1 MMKPIVTVLLSGL
14 LLLGCMRKPSR
25 DAEAAAASITAEAI
39 LDHIRVL
46 ASDEFEGRLP
56 GTKGEELT
64 VAYLTKQF
72 QEMGLEPGG
81 PDGAW
86 TQAVPLVGYRG
97 EPRAELVA
105 GGRKIALKY
114 LDDYVA
120 VAPRLEPLAVV
131 ENSPVVFVGYGVVAP
146 EYDWNDF
153 KDVDVRGKTLLMLI
167 NDPAVPDPADPA
179 RLDER
184 LFKGR
189 AMTYYGRWTYKY
201 EIAAEK
207 GAAAA
212 IIIHET
218 EPAGYPWGVVQNS
231 WGGENF
237 AIAGAAGPRVAVQSW
252 MTLEKAKELLAASGL
267 DFDALKQAAVRR
279 DFRPVALPARA
290 TFRIKNTLR
299 EIASRNVIARL
310 KGAQKPEECVLYT
323 SHWDHLGR
331 DASLEGDQI
340 FNGAVDNAS
349 GVAILVEI
357 ARAFTHLDPKPARTV
372 LFAAVTAEEQGL
384 LGAKY
389 LAEHPVCPLEKTLA
403 NINIDGMNP
412 WGRTRDFVVVGLG
425 NTTLDELAEELAR
438 RQGRVVKPD
447 AEPEKGFFYRADH
460 FEFAKQGVPAFY
472 SHAGTDF
479 SGKPPGYGEARRKEF
494 TERDYHKPSDE
505 IKPDWDLAGAVED
518 ARLLMPLG
526 YRVAQADKWPE
537 WKPGT
542 EFRARREAML
552 R

>member
-1 MMKPIVTVLLSGL
+1 MTKPISL
-14 LLLGCMRKPSR
+14 LLAGVMLVGCSRRLAR
-25 DAEAAAASITAEAI
+25 DAEAAAESITAEAI

-56 GTKGEELT
+56 GTRGEDLT
-64 VAYLTKQF
+64 VDYVIKQF
-72 QEMGLEPGG
+72 QEMGLKPGASSG
-81 PDGAW
+81 SW

-97 EPRAELVA
+97 EPSAELVA
-105 GGRKIALKY
+105 AGRKIALKY
-114 LDDYVA
+114 PDDYVA
-120 VAPRLEPLAVV
+120 VAPRLEPLTAV
-131 ENSPVVFVGYGVVAP
+131 EDSEIVFVGYGAVAP
-146 EYDWNDF
+146 EYGWDDF
-153 KDVDVRGKTLLMLI
+153 KGVDVRGKTLLMLI
-167 NDPAVPDPADPA
+167 NDPAVPDPVDPA

-189 AMTYYGRWTYKY
+189 TMTYYGRWTYKY
-201 EIAAEK
+201 EIAAQR

-212 IIIHET
+212 IIVHET

-237 AIAGAAGPRVAVQSW
+237 AVAGERGERVAVQSW
-252 MTLEKAKELLAASGL
+252 LTLEKTKELLGASGL
-267 DFDALKQAAVRR
+267 DFEALKRAAARS
-279 DFRPVALPARA
+279 DFRPVRLPARA
-290 TFRIKNTLR
+290 TFRIRNTLR
-299 EIASRNVIARL
+299 QLASRNVIARL
-310 KGAQKPEECVLYT
+310 EGAEKPEECVLYT
-323 SHWDHLGR
+323 AHWDHLGR
-331 DASLEGDQI
+331 DNSLEGDQI

-349 GVAILVEI
+349 GVAILIEI
-357 ARAFTHLDPKPARTV
+357 ARAFARLEPKPSRTV
-372 LFAAVTAEEQGL
+372 LFAALTAEEQGL

-389 LAEHPVCPLEKTLA
+389 LAEHPVCPLEKTLV

-425 NTTLDELAEELAR
+425 NTTLDELAEGLAR
-438 RQGRVVKPD
+438 RQGRVLRPD

-460 FEFAKQGVPAFY
+460 FEFAKKGVPAFY

-479 SGKPPGYGEARRKEF
+479 LDKPPGYGEQKRKEF

-505 IKPDWDLAGAVED
+505 IKADWDLAGAVED
-518 ARLLMPLG
+518 ARLLMLLG
-526 YRVAQADKWPE
+526 FEVSRAEQWPQ

>member
-1 MMKPIVTVLLSGL
+1 MTKPISL
-14 LLLGCMRKPSR
+14 LLAGVMLVGCSRRLAR
-25 DAEAAAASITAEAI
+25 DAEAAAESITAEAI

-56 GTKGEELT
+56 GTRGEDLT
-64 VAYLTKQF
+64 VDYVIKQF
-72 QEMGLEPGG
+72 QEMGLKPGASG
-81 PDGAW
+81 GSW

-97 EPRAELVA
+97 EPSAELVA
-105 GGRKIALKY
+105 AGRKIALKY
-114 LDDYVA
+114 PDDYVA
-120 VAPRLEPLAVV
+120 VAPRLEPLTAV
-131 ENSPVVFVGYGVVAP
+131 EDSEIVFVGYGAVAP
-146 EYDWNDF
+146 EYGWDDF
-153 KDVDVRGKTLLMLI
+153 KGVDVRGKTLLMLI
-167 NDPAVPDPADPA
+167 NDPAVPDPVDPA

-189 AMTYYGRWTYKY
+189 TMTYYGRWTYKY
-201 EIAAEK
+201 EIAAQR

-212 IIIHET
+212 IIVHET

-237 AIAGAAGPRVAVQSW
+237 AVAGERGERVAVQSW
-252 MTLEKAKELLAASGL
+252 LTLEKTKELLGASGL
-267 DFDALKQAAVRR
+267 DFEALKRAAARS
-279 DFRPVALPARA
+279 DFRPVRLPARA
-290 TFRIKNTLR
+290 TFRIRNTLR
-299 EIASRNVIARL
+299 QLASRNVIARL
-310 KGAQKPEECVLYT
+310 EGAEKPEECVLYT
-323 SHWDHLGR
+323 AHWDHLGR
-331 DASLEGDQI
+331 DNSLEGDQI

-349 GVAILVEI
+349 GVAILIEI
-357 ARAFTHLDPKPARTV
+357 ARAFARLEPKPSRTV
-372 LFAAVTAEEQGL
+372 LFAALTAEEQGL

-389 LAEHPVCPLEKTLA
+389 LAEHPVCPLEKTLV

-425 NTTLDELAEELAR
+425 NTTLDELAEGLAR
-438 RQGRVVKPD
+438 RQGRVLRPD

-460 FEFAKQGVPAFY
+460 FEFAKKGVPAFY

-479 SGKPPGYGEARRKEF
+479 LDKPPGYGEQKRKEF

-505 IKPDWDLAGAVED
+505 IKADWDLAGAVED
-518 ARLLMPLG
+518 ARLLMLLG
-526 YRVAQADKWPE
+526 FEVSRAEQWPQ

>member
-1 MMKPIVTVLLSGL
+1 MRKPIALLLTGL
-14 LLLGCMRKPSR
+14 LLAGCSKRLAR
-25 DAEAAAASITAEAI
+25 DADSAANSITAEAI
-39 LDHIRVL
+39 LNHIRVL

-56 GTKGEELT
+56 GTRGEDLT
-64 VAYLTKQF
+64 VDYLIKQF
-72 QEMGLEPGG
+72 REMGLEPGAPG
-81 PDGAW
+81 GSW

-97 EPRAELVA
+97 EPSAELAAA
-105 GGRKIALKY
+105 GRRIALKY
-114 LDDYVA
+114 LEDYVA
-120 VAPRLEPLAVV
+120 VAPRLEPVTAV
-131 ENSPVVFVGYGVVAP
+131 ENSEIVFVGYGAVAP
-146 EYDWNDF
+146 EYDWDDF
-153 KDVDVRGKTLLMLI
+153 KGVDVRGKTLLMLI
-167 NDPAVPDPADPA
+167 NDPAVPDPVDPA

-201 EIAAEK
+201 EIAAQK

-212 IIIHET
+212 IIVHET

-237 AIAGAAGPRVAVQSW
+237 AIAGQQGERVAVQSW
-252 MTLEKAKELLAASGL
+252 LTREKTKELLAAAGM
-267 DFDALKQAAVRR
+267 DFEALKRAAARK
-279 DFRPVALPARA
+279 DFRPVRLPARA
-290 TFRIKNTLR
+290 TFRIRNTLR
-299 EIASRNVIARL
+299 EVASRNVIARL
-310 KGAQKPEECVLYT
+310 EGAQKPEECVLYT
-323 SHWDHLGR
+323 AHWDHLGR
-331 DASLEGDQI
+331 DRSLEGDQI

-349 GVAILVEI
+349 GVAILLEI
-357 ARAFTHLDPKPARTV
+357 ARAFTRLKPRPPRTV
-372 LFAAVTAEEQGL
+372 LFAALTAEEQGL

-438 RQGRVVKPD
+438 RQGRVLRAD

-472 SHAGTDF
+472 SHAGTEFLD
-479 SGKPPGYGEARRKEF
+479 KPPGYGEQKRKEF
-494 TERDYHKPSDE
+494 IERDYHKPSDE
-505 IKPDWDLAGAVED
+505 IKADWDLAGAVED
-518 ARLLMPLG
+518 ARLLMWLG
-526 YRVAQADKWPE
+526 FEVARGEQWPQ

>member
-1 MMKPIVTVLLSGL
+1 MTKPISL
-14 LLLGCMRKPSR
+14 LLAGVMLVGCSRRLAR
-25 DAEAAAASITAEAI
+25 DAEAAAESITAEAI

-56 GTKGEELT
+56 GTRGEDLT
-64 VAYLTKQF
+64 VDYVIKQF
-72 QEMGLEPGG
+72 QEMGLKPGASG
-81 PDGAW
+81 GSW

-97 EPRAELVA
+97 EPSAELVA
-105 GGRKIALKY
+105 AGRKIALKY
-114 LDDYVA
+114 PDDYVA
-120 VAPRLEPLAVV
+120 VAPRLEPLTAV
-131 ENSPVVFVGYGVVAP
+131 EDSEIVFVGYGAVAP
-146 EYDWNDF
+146 EYGWDDF
-153 KDVDVRGKTLLMLI
+153 KGVDVRGKTLLMLI
-167 NDPAVPDPADPA
+167 NDPAVPDPVDPA

-189 AMTYYGRWTYKY
+189 TMTYYGRWTYKY
-201 EIAAEK
+201 EIAAQR

-212 IIIHET
+212 IIVHET

-237 AIAGAAGPRVAVQSW
+237 AVAGERGERVAVQSW
-252 MTLEKAKELLAASGL
+252 LTLEKTKELLGASGL
-267 DFDALKQAAVRR
+267 DFEALKRAAARS
-279 DFRPVALPARA
+279 DFRPVRLPARA
-290 TFRIKNTLR
+290 TFRIRNTLR
-299 EIASRNVIARL
+299 QLASRNVIARL
-310 KGAQKPEECVLYT
+310 EGAEKPEECVLYT
-323 SHWDHLGR
+323 AHWDHLGR
-331 DASLEGDQI
+331 DNSLEGDQI

-349 GVAILVEI
+349 GVAILIEI
-357 ARAFTHLDPKPARTV
+357 ARAFARLEPKPSRTV
-372 LFAAVTAEEQGL
+372 LFAALTAEEQGL

-389 LAEHPVCPLEKTLA
+389 LAEHPVCPLEKTLV

-425 NTTLDELAEELAR
+425 NTTLDELAEGLAR
-438 RQGRVVKPD
+438 RQGRVLRPD

-460 FEFAKQGVPAFY
+460 FEFAKKGVPAFY

-479 SGKPPGYGEARRKEF
+479 LDKPPGYGEQKRKEF

-505 IKPDWDLAGAVED
+505 IKADWDLAGAVED
-518 ARLLMPLG
+518 ARLLMLLG
-526 YRVAQADKWPE
+526 FEVSRAEQWPQ

-542 EFRARREAML
+542 EFRARREAIL

>member
-1 MMKPIVTVLLSGL
+1 MTKPISL
-14 LLLGCMRKPSR
+14 LLAGVMLVGCSRRLAR
-25 DAEAAAASITAEAI
+25 DAEAAAESITAEAI

-56 GTKGEELT
+56 GTRGEDLT
-64 VAYLTKQF
+64 VDYVIKQF
-72 QEMGLEPGG
+72 QEMGLKPGASG
-81 PDGAW
+81 GSW

-97 EPRAELVA
+97 EPSAELVA
-105 GGRKIALKY
+105 AGRKIALKY
-114 LDDYVA
+114 PDDYVA
-120 VAPRLEPLAVV
+120 VAPRLEPLTAV
-131 ENSPVVFVGYGVVAP
+131 EDSEIVFVGYGAVAP
-146 EYDWNDF
+146 EYGWDDF
-153 KDVDVRGKTLLMLI
+153 KGVDVRGKTLLMLI
-167 NDPAVPDPADPA
+167 NDPAVPDPVDPA

-189 AMTYYGRWTYKY
+189 TMTYYGRWTYKY
-201 EIAAEK
+201 EIAAQR

-212 IIIHET
+212 IIVHET

-237 AIAGAAGPRVAVQSW
+237 AVAGERGERVAVQSW
-252 MTLEKAKELLAASGL
+252 LTLEKTKELLGASGL
-267 DFDALKQAAVRR
+267 DFEALKRAAARS
-279 DFRPVALPARA
+279 DFRPVRLPARA
-290 TFRIKNTLR
+290 TFRIRNTLR
-299 EIASRNVIARL
+299 QLASRNVIARL
-310 KGAQKPEECVLYT
+310 EGAEKPEECVLYT
-323 SHWDHLGR
+323 AHWDHLGR
-331 DASLEGDQI
+331 DNSLEGDQI

-349 GVAILVEI
+349 GVAILIEI
-357 ARAFTHLDPKPARTV
+357 ARAFARLEPKPSRTV
-372 LFAAVTAEEQGL
+372 LFAALTAEEQGL

-425 NTTLDELAEELAR
+425 NTTLDELAEGLAR
-438 RQGRVVKPD
+438 RQGRVLRPD

-460 FEFAKQGVPAFY
+460 FEFAKKGVPAFY

-479 SGKPPGYGEARRKEF
+479 LDKPPGYGEQKRKEF

-505 IKPDWDLAGAVED
+505 IKADWDLAGAVED
-518 ARLLMPLG
+518 ARLLMLLG
-526 YRVAQADKWPE
+526 FEVSRAEQWPQ

-542 EFRARREAML
+542 EFRARREAIL

>member
-1 MMKPIVTVLLSGL
+1 MTKPISL
-14 LLLGCMRKPSR
+14 LLAGVMLVGCSRRLAR
-25 DAEAAAASITAEAI
+25 DAEAAAESITAEAI

-56 GTKGEELT
+56 GTRGEDLT
-64 VAYLTKQF
+64 VDYVIKQF
-72 QEMGLEPGG
+72 QEMGLKPGASG
-81 PDGAW
+81 GSW

-97 EPRAELVA
+97 EPSAELVA
-105 GGRKIALKY
+105 AGRKIALKY
-114 LDDYVA
+114 PDDYVA
-120 VAPRLEPLAVV
+120 VAPRLEPLTAV
-131 ENSPVVFVGYGVVAP
+131 EDSEIVFVGYGVVAP
-146 EYDWNDF
+146 EYGWDDF
-153 KDVDVRGKTLLMLI
+153 KGVDVRGKTLLMLI
-167 NDPAVPDPADPA
+167 NDPAVPDPVDPA

-189 AMTYYGRWTYKY
+189 TMTYYGRWTYKY
-201 EIAAEK
+201 EIAAQR

-212 IIIHET
+212 IIVHET

-237 AIAGAAGPRVAVQSW
+237 AVAGERGERVAVQSW
-252 MTLEKAKELLAASGL
+252 LTLEKTKELLGASGL
-267 DFDALKQAAVRR
+267 DFEALKRAAARS
-279 DFRPVALPARA
+279 DFRPVRLPARA
-290 TFRIKNTLR
+290 TFRIRNTLR
-299 EIASRNVIARL
+299 QLASRNVIARL
-310 KGAQKPEECVLYT
+310 EGAEKPEECVLYT
-323 SHWDHLGR
+323 AHWDHLGR
-331 DASLEGDQI
+331 DNSLEGDQI

-349 GVAILVEI
+349 GVAILIEI
-357 ARAFTHLDPKPARTV
+357 ARAFARLEPKPSRTV
-372 LFAAVTAEEQGL
+372 LFAALTAEEQGL

-425 NTTLDELAEELAR
+425 NTTLDELAEGLAR
-438 RQGRVVKPD
+438 RQGRVLRPD

-460 FEFAKQGVPAFY
+460 FEFAKKGVPAFY

-479 SGKPPGYGEARRKEF
+479 LDKPPGYGEQKRKEF

-505 IKPDWDLAGAVED
+505 IKADWDLAGAVED
-518 ARLLMPLG
+518 ARLLMLLG
-526 YRVAQADKWPE
+526 FEVSRAEQWPQ

>member
-1 MMKPIVTVLLSGL
+1 MTKPISL
-14 LLLGCMRKPSR
+14 LLAGVMLVGCSRRLAR
-25 DAEAAAASITAEAI
+25 DAEAAAESITAEAI

-56 GTKGEELT
+56 GTRGEDLT
-64 VAYLTKQF
+64 VDYVIKQF
-72 QEMGLEPGG
+72 QEMGLKPGASG
-81 PDGAW
+81 GSW

-97 EPRAELVA
+97 EPSAELVA
-105 GGRKIALKY
+105 AGRKIALKY
-114 LDDYVA
+114 PDDYVA
-120 VAPRLEPLAVV
+120 VAPRLEPLTAV
-131 ENSPVVFVGYGVVAP
+131 EDSEIVFVGYGAVAP
-146 EYDWNDF
+146 EYGWDDF
-153 KDVDVRGKTLLMLI
+153 KGVDVRGKTLLMLI
-167 NDPAVPDPADPA
+167 NDPAVPDPVDPA

-189 AMTYYGRWTYKY
+189 TMTYYGRWTYKY
-201 EIAAEK
+201 EIAAQR

-212 IIIHET
+212 IIVHET

-237 AIAGAAGPRVAVQSW
+237 AVAGERGERVAVQSW
-252 MTLEKAKELLAASGL
+252 LTLEKTKELLGASGL
-267 DFDALKQAAVRR
+267 DFEALKRAAARS
-279 DFRPVALPARA
+279 DFRPVRLPARA
-290 TFRIKNTLR
+290 TFRIRNTLR
-299 EIASRNVIARL
+299 QLASRNVIARL
-310 KGAQKPEECVLYT
+310 EGAEKPEECVLYT
-323 SHWDHLGR
+323 AHWDHLGR
-331 DASLEGDQI
+331 DNSLEGDQI

-349 GVAILVEI
+349 GVAILIEI
-357 ARAFTHLDPKPARTV
+357 ARAFARLEPKPSRTV
-372 LFAAVTAEEQGL
+372 LFAALTAEEQGL

-425 NTTLDELAEELAR
+425 NTTLDELAEGLAR
-438 RQGRVVKPD
+438 RQGRVLRPD

-460 FEFAKQGVPAFY
+460 FEFAKKGVPAFY

-479 SGKPPGYGEARRKEF
+479 LDKPPGYGEQKRKEF

-505 IKPDWDLAGAVED
+505 IKADWDLAGAVED
-518 ARLLMPLG
+518 ARLLMLLG
-526 YRVAQADKWPE
+526 FEVSRAEQWPQ